1 MELYPYCVSDGVWN
15 HTKLAM
21 DVLGYKDNYKA
32 YFFNV
37 SALDSISV
45 TGAIGGSLS
54 TSENIIPSV
63 SIYFRNDKIDY
74 FTFNNGEGN
83 IDLRKYS
90 EFEGVI
96 AVINLKNSGV
106 LKVVG
111 FANGFEKEIEDSS
124 DNIIGILKGE
134 NKIIEPYSTE
144 NNKSWNYT
152 KNSIVGQNGYS
163 ISFFDIAFFDK
174 ITVNN
179 TANGSSVSTS
189 SDVIPSVSLY
199 NGDTKLE
206 YFHFTNSDNNEIDLS
221 KYSTSEYKQLRA
233 IVLGRVSNAVPT
245 INGFRK
251 GIDQSVKESSENL
264 LKLDGKIDSINT
276 IVNGANEDI
285 FQEIVW
291 SKGAF
296 AIIPSTDPDGKV
308 ENYSSVQKIWN
319 SGKIDISIYDY
330 VVLTGLLNGSPIS
343 TQSKQYPGISI
354 FGNGKFIKGIRIANG
369 KNTIY
374 LSDFKQYDKVELVLN
389 GKSTTDDI
397 FTSLYESSAI
407 VYKKS
412 LGEGTTDS
420 PKRIVIDGDSLCGN
434 TSGLIIKQFNSILAS
449 QGYDPIISRCM
460 GGENIIGN
468 LTRAGGLGIRVKSAF
483 TIPASGTVQCDLES
497 NWVLKTGG
505 YAQNPYN
512 SIPNGNTVT
521 ICGIEG
527 ILKKKEINAV
537 GIAFYNSEKT
547 FISSF
552 SYAGTYD
559 IPSSAAFYRFTINN
573 PQTGQEHI
581 TINEE
586 AIEITSKA
594 TLGGYIDNKGAYVND
609 SNFQCS
615 EFLSL
620 ASSSGS
626 VYIDSLATSLGY
638 EFTRSEEGEE
648 VKVGIGEVFMDNA
661 FYEDREYPHIWFT
674 GQNGGYTDEEEWA
687 DMVKAAAS
695 NFSDKYIVCSTPLVR
710 TNENLV
716 REAII
721 HFNNKYINLRA
732 YTQGQAVYD
741 GQKMGIIDTKYNAN
755 DYESLFWPGSDKVH
769 QNNLLSYIWA
779 AKMWNTLLDFGFVEG
794 ERIDTG
800 DYYLQ

>member
-21 DVLGYKDNYKA
+21 DVFGYKDNYKA

-233 IVLGRVSNAVPT
+233 IVLGRVSTAVPT

-308 ENYSSVQKIWN
+308 ENYLSVQKFGTQGN
-319 SGKIDISIYDY
+319 RYIDI
-330 VVLTGLLNGSPIS
+330 
-343 TQSKQYPGISI
+343 
-354 FGNGKFIKGIRIANG
+354 
-369 KNTIY
+369 
-374 LSDFKQYDKVELVLN
+374 
-389 GKSTTDDI
+389 
-397 FTSLYESSAI
+397 
-407 VYKKS
+407 
-412 LGEGTTDS
+412 
-420 PKRIVIDGDSLCGN
+420 
-434 TSGLIIKQFNSILAS
+434 
-449 QGYDPIISRCM
+449 
-460 GGENIIGN
+460 
-468 LTRAGGLGIRVKSAF
+468 
-483 TIPASGTVQCDLES
+483 
-497 NWVLKTGG
+497 
-505 YAQNPYN
+505 
-512 SIPNGNTVT
+512 
-521 ICGIEG
+521 
-527 ILKKKEINAV
+527 
-537 GIAFYNSEKT
+537 
-547 FISSF
+547 
-552 SYAGTYD
+552 
-559 IPSSAAFYRFTINN
+559 
-573 PQTGQEHI
+573 
-581 TINEE
+581 
-586 AIEITSKA
+586 
-594 TLGGYIDNKGAYVND
+594 
-609 SNFQCS
+609 
-615 EFLSL
+615 
-620 ASSSGS
+620 
-626 VYIDSLATSLGY
+626 
-638 EFTRSEEGEE
+638 
-648 VKVGIGEVFMDNA
+648 
-661 FYEDREYPHIWFT
+661 
-674 GQNGGYTDEEEWA
+674 
-687 DMVKAAAS
+687 
-695 NFSDKYIVCSTPLVR
+695 
-710 TNENLV
+710 
-716 REAII
+716 
-721 HFNNKYINLRA
+721 
-732 YTQGQAVYD
+732 
-741 GQKMGIIDTKYNAN
+741 
-755 DYESLFWPGSDKVH
+755 
-769 QNNLLSYIWA
+769 
-779 AKMWNTLLDFGFVEG
+779 
-794 ERIDTG
+794 
-800 DYYLQ
+800 